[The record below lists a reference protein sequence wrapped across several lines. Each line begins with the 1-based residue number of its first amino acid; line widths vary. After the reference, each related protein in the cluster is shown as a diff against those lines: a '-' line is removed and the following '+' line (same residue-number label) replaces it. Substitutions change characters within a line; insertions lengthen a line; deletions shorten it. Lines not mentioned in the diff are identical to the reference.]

1 MLRISKSVAQR
12 NTEIFKPNAV
22 QEHVDARKVV
32 RGEVNLLAK
41 VAAINVFLPNNL
53 GKPKQ

>member
-1 MLRISKSVAQR
+1 MLRVSKNVAQR
-12 NTEIFKPNAV
+12 NTEIFKPYAV
-22 QEHVDARKVV
+22 SEHVDACKVV
-32 RGEVNLLAK
+32 SGQVNLLAK